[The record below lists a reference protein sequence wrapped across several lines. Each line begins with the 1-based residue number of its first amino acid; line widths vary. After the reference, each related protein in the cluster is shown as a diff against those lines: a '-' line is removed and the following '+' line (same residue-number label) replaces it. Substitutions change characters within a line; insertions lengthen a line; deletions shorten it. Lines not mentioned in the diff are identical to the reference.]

1 MPLIAQ
7 PRAGAGR
14 IAEPEAR
21 GYPGNLG
28 LLFAAHA
35 HGERTAIVD
44 LYDPASPREV
54 SFRQLD
60 AMCNAVARGL
70 ARAGIGAGSRIAI
83 LSLNRIEFVA
93 TVLGSM
99 RAGVVAVPVN
109 IKLAAETVEFILS
122 DSGARLIFCEPALR
136 RLCPPGMPVVEFSGG
151 DAGFDAFLDHGDF
164 TAIEPAPD
172 TVAIQPYTSGST
184 GRPKGVLLTHFG
196 QNWSRRVLAWSR
208 RTTPADVILVAAPL
222 YHKNALN
229 AIKQGLTAGAMLPLL
244 PQFNV
249 ERYIE
254 AIGRYRCT
262 VISGVPTMTSMV
274 LARRDLLAK
283 TDVSSVHTV
292 MMGSA
297 PASLQILRDLKVDF
311 PNAEALVVY
320 GVTEG
325 GPVPLGPHPDGKP
338 RPSGSIGV
346 PYRGTEAKLVGGAG
360 NDENVDEGELL
371 LKNPGILLGYHN
383 LPEESAKRIRDG
395 WYHSGDICRRDAEG
409 FYYFVGRTDDMFV
422 CGGENIFPIEVV
434 ALLEKHPAVQ
444 QAVVLPFAHA
454 IKGQAPYAFVVL
466 RPGHDASESELKAFA
481 LEHGPAYQHPRRV
494 YFLDR
499 MPLAGTNKID
509 QTRLRQIA
517 DGAPENPSQ
526 TTGASHG

>member
-1 MPLIAQ
+1 MPLSAHT
-7 PRAGAGR
+7 AANG

-21 GYPGNLG
+21 GYAGNLG
-28 LLFAAHA
+28 LLFAQHA
-35 HGERTAIVD
+35 RADHAAIVD
-44 LYDPASPREV
+44 LHDAAQPRTV
-54 SFRQLD
+54 SFRELD
-60 AMCNAVARGL
+60 ALCNAVARGL
-70 ARAGIGAGSRIAI
+70 KRAGIAAGARIAI

-93 TVLGSM
+93 TLLGCM
-99 RAGVVAVPVN
+99 RAGVVPVPIN
-109 IKLAAETVEFILS
+109 IKLPADAVVYIVN
-122 DSGARLIFCEPALR
+122 DAGAQLIFTEPALR
-136 RLCPPGMPVVEFSGG
+136 RLCPAGATVVEFGG
-151 DAGFDAFLDHGDF
+151 DFESFIDHGDY
-164 TAIEPAPD
+164 TAIEPAAD

-184 GRPKGVLLTHFG
+184 GRPKGVLLTHYG

-208 RTTPADVILVAAPL
+208 RTLPHDVILVAAPL

-249 ERYIE
+249 ERYID

-274 LARRDLLAK
+274 LARKDLLAK

-297 PASLQILRDLKVDF
+297 PASLQILRDLKNDF

-338 RPSGSIGV
+338 RPPGSIGV
-346 PYRGTEAKLVGGAG
+346 PYRGTEAKLINGALP
-360 NDENVDEGELL
+360 DEGELI

-383 LPEESAKRIRDG
+383 MPTETAKRIRDG
-395 WYHSGDICRRDAEG
+395 WYYSGDICRRDADG
-409 FYYFVGRTDDMFV
+409 FYWFVGRTDDMFV

-434 ALLEKHPAVQ
+434 SLLEKHPAVH
-444 QAVVLPFAHA
+444 QAVVLPFAHE
-454 IKGQAPYAFVVL
+454 IKGQVPYAFVVL
-466 RPGHDASESELKAFA
+466 RADQQASEEELKSYT
-481 LEHGPAYQHPRRV
+481 LEHGAAYAHPRRV
-494 YFLDR
+494 FFLER

-509 QTRLRQIA
+509 QAALRQIA
-517 DGAPENPSQ
+517 TATHSENSSL
-526 TTGASHG
+526 TTGATHG

>member
-1 MPLIAQ
+1 MSLILHT
-7 PRAGAGR
+7 PPAGAEG
-14 IAEPEAR
+14 IAEPAAQ
-21 GYPGNLG
+21 GHAGNLG

-35 HGERTAIVD
+35 HEERTAIID
-44 LYDPASPREV
+44 LHDPAAPRDV
-54 SFRQLD
+54 SFRELD
-60 AMCNAVARGL
+60 DLCNAVARGL
-70 ARAGIGAGSRIAI
+70 MRAGLKAGDRIAI

-99 RAGVVAVPVN
+99 RAGIIPVPIN
-109 IKLAAETVEFILS
+109 IKLAADTVDYIVR
-122 DSGARLIFCEPALR
+122 DAGARLIFAETALR
-136 RLCPPGMPVVEFSGG
+136 RLCPLDLPVVVY
-151 DAGFDAFLDHGDF
+151 DKTFDAFLNFGDF

-184 GRPKGVLLTHFG
+184 GRPKGVLLTHYG
-196 QNWSRRVLAWSR
+196 QNWSRLVLAWSR
-208 RTTPADVILVAAPL
+208 KTTARDVILVAAPL

-274 LARRDLLAK
+274 LARKDLLAK
-283 TDVSSVHTV
+283 TDVTSVRTV

-297 PASLQILRDLKVDF
+297 PASLQILRDLKHDF

-325 GPVPLGPHPDGKP
+325 GPVPLGPHPEGKP
-338 RPSGSIGV
+338 RPPGSIGV
-346 PYRGTEAKLVGGAG
+346 PYRGTEAKLINGPSD
-360 NDENVDEGELL
+360 NEGELI

-383 LPEESAKRIRDG
+383 MPEETAKRIRDG
-395 WYHSGDICRRDAEG
+395 WYYSGDICRRDADG
-409 FYYFVGRTDDMFV
+409 FYWFVGRTDDMFV

-434 ALLEKHPAVQ
+434 SLLEKHPAVQ
-444 QAVVLPFAHA
+444 QAVVLPFAHEM
-454 IKGQAPYAFVVL
+454 KGQVPYAFVVL
-466 RPGHDASESELKAFA
+466 RPAQQATEQDLKAYA
-481 LEHGPAYQHPRRV
+481 LEHGPVYQHPRRV
-494 YFLDR
+494 FFLDS

-509 QTRLRQIA
+509 QAALRQLAAA
-517 DGAPENPSQ
+517 DSSS
-526 TTGASHG
+526 TTNQKAHHG

>member
-1 MPLIAQ
+1 LPLNADITA
-7 PRAGAGR
+7 RG

-21 GYPGNLG
+21 GHAGNLG

-35 HGERTAIVD
+35 QSERTAIVD
-44 LYDPASPREV
+44 LYDAAAPRAV
-54 SFRQLD
+54 SFRELD
-60 AMCNAVARGL
+60 RLCNAVARGL
-70 ARAGIGAGSRIAI
+70 TRAGLAAGDRVAI

-93 TVLGSM
+93 SVLGSM
-99 RAGVVAVPVN
+99 RAGVVPVPIN
-109 IKLAAETVEFILS
+109 IKLPADAVDYIVK
-122 DSGARLIFCEPALR
+122 DAGAKLIFTEAALR
-136 RLCPPGMPVVEFSGG
+136 RLCPDGTPVVEYGG
-151 DAGFDAFLDHGDF
+151 DFASFIDHGEF
-164 TAIEPAPD
+164 TAIEPGPD

-184 GRPKGVLLTHFG
+184 GRPKGVLLTHYG
-196 QNWSRRVLAWSR
+196 QNWSRLVLAWSR
-208 RTTPADVILVAAPL
+208 KTTANDVILVAAPL

-249 ERYIE
+249 ERYID
-254 AIGRYRCT
+254 AIGRYHCT

-297 PASLQILRDLKVDF
+297 PASLQILRDLKHDF

-325 GPVPLGPHPDGKP
+325 GPVPLGPHPDGKS
-338 RPSGSIGV
+338 RPAGSIGV
-346 PYRGTEAKLVGGAG
+346 PYRGTEAKLINGPS
-360 NDENVDEGELL
+360 ENEGELI
-371 LKNPGILLGYHN
+371 LKNPGILIGYHN
-383 LPEESAKRIRDG
+383 MPAETAKRIRDG

-409 FYYFVGRTDDMFV
+409 FYWFVGRTDDMFV

-434 ALLEKHPAVQ
+434 SLLEKHPAVH
-444 QAVVLPFAHA
+444 QAVVLPFAHEL
-454 IKGQAPYAFVVL
+454 KGQVPYAFVVL
-466 RPGHDASESELKAFA
+466 RPGQQATEQALKEYA
-481 LEHGPAYQHPRRV
+481 LEHGPAFQHPRRV
-494 YFLDR
+494 FFLER

-509 QTRLRQIA
+509 QAALRKLAAQTPPA
-517 DGAPENPSQ
+517 NTPEK
-526 TTGASHG
+526 AHHG